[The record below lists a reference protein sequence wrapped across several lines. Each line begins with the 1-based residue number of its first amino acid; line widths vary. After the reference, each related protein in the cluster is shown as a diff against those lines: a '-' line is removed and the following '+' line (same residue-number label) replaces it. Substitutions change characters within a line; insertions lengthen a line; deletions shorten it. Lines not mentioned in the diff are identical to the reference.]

1 MILLSRISQSDL
13 NGIIAMLLAAVLAQV
28 RVVSIQEA
36 SAENGIKHV

>member
-1 MILLSRISQSDL
+1 MYDSIKQNFSDL